1 MGIVAVLEIIGKGI
15 EELIQEKE
23 ALEHERNGLRESCD
37 FAFRRLR
44 EVEKERDELKAKVQA
59 FQDYA
64 DSLAA
69 KCENVSKEEKLLAL
83 SFTGDVE
90 IEGKTEEIKESG
102 C

>member
-15 EELIQEKE
+15 AEMKDKIE

-44 EVEKERDELKAKVQA
+44 EVEKERDDLKAKLA
-59 FQDYA
+59 AIQDYA
-64 DSLAA
+64 DGLAPE
-69 KCENVSKEEKLLAL
+69 CENVSK
-83 SFTGDVE
+83 
-90 IEGKTEEIKESG
+90 TEENEESG